1 MSKLN
6 IFNQEW
12 IDMIFEGRNKAY
24 GAYQLRSENPRTT
37 SRAMLI
43 GAILFAAAIG
53 GPVVKNIISE
63 QLAANQEESKDKIV
77 ETALLPP
84 PPKEDLPP
92 PPPPEAPKSVNDQVK
107 FPPPKVVEKEK
118 VRDEDPPTVEDLK
131 DADPG
136 QENKKGD
143 KDAGAIVIDQPAG
156 DGDKGNQ
163 VVEEDNKVYVAVEVA
178 AGPPGGMQGFYKKF
192 ASSFVAPE
200 VDEGVSQIRVML
212 GFVVEKDGS
221 FTDVK
226 VLRDGGYAAAG
237 KEAIRVLKSMPKWKA
252 AIQNGN
258 PVRSQFT
265 LPITIQVSN

>member
-6 IFNQEW
+6 IFKTEW
-12 IDMIFEGRNKAY
+12 IDMVFEGRNKAY
-24 GAYQLRSENPRTT
+24 GAYQLRSENPKTT
-37 SRAMLI
+37 TRALFI
-43 GAILFAAAIG
+43 GALLFAAAIA

-63 QLAANQEESKDKIV
+63 QLANGEKENMDKVI

-92 PPPPEAPKSVNDQVK
+92 PPPPEPPKSVNDQVK
-107 FPPPKVVEKEK
+107 FPPPEVVKKEL

-136 QENKKGD
+136 QKDVKGD
-143 KDAGAIVIDQPAG
+143 KTAGDIVIDQPTG
-156 DGDKGNQ
+156 DGDKGAEI
-163 VVEEDNKVYVAVEVA
+163 VDDNKVYVAVEVQ
-178 AGPPGGMQGFYKKF
+178 AGPAGGMQGFYKKF

-212 GFVVEKDGS
+212 SFVVEKDGS

-226 VLRDGGYAAAG
+226 VLRDPGYGAG
-237 KEAIRVLKSMPKWKA
+237 KEAMRVLKSMPNWKP
-252 AIQNGN
+252 AIQNGR

-265 LPITIQVSN
+265 LPITIQVAQ

>member
-6 IFNQEW
+6 IFKQEW

-24 GAYQLRSENPRTT
+24 GAYQLRSEDPKTT
-37 SRAMLI
+37 TRSLLI
-43 GAILFAAAIG
+43 GAALFAVAIG

-63 QLAANQEESKDKIV
+63 NLAKNEQENMDKVI

-92 PPPPEAPKSVNDQVK
+92 PPPPEPPKSVNDQVK

-131 DADPG
+131 EADPG
-136 QENKKGD
+136 QKNVKGD
-143 KDAGAIVIDQPAG
+143 PNADIVINEPTG
-156 DGDKGNQ
+156 EGEKGNQ
-163 VVEEDNKVYVAVEVA
+163 VVEEDTKVYVAVEVQA
-178 AGPPGGMQGFYKKF
+178 APPGGMQAFYKKF
-192 ASSFVAPE
+192 AGSFNAPDVE
-200 VDEGVSQIRVML
+200 EGVAQIRVML

-221 FTDVK
+221 FTDIK
-226 VLRDGGYAAAG
+226 VLRDGGYPAAG

-265 LPITIQVSN
+265 LPITIQVAN